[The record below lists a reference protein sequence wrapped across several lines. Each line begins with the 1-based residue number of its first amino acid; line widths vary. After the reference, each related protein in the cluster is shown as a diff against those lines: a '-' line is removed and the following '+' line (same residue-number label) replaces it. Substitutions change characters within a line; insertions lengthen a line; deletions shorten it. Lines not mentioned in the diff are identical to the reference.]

1 MRDDLGSR
9 HLRFERRGPIAWCI
23 IDRPKA
29 RNALTSAMYFG
40 LRKAV
45 ERVNSD
51 PALRA
56 LVLTGVDDVFA
67 PGGEMGGRHDD
78 DTAGVGELLGTGV
91 LPFHALRHSAAPVV
105 AAVNGI
111 CQGGGLMLAMLA
123 DVAVASERAS
133 FRAPELLRGVA
144 DAWFAAVLPE
154 QVGIARAREL
164 MFTGRRI
171 DAAEAL
177 RIGLVAR
184 VVPHDQLQDAA
195 RQLVRE
201 ILQTAPTARAQWKR
215 MVNARYGWVDEPGF
229 EASLRGDECLEGF
242 RAFVEK
248 RPPSW
253 VPEED

>member
-1 MRDDLGSR
+1 MGEDLGSR
-9 HLRFERRGPIAWCI
+9 YLRFEQRGPIAWCI
-23 IDRPKA
+23 IDRPEA

-51 PALRA
+51 PALHA
-56 LVLTGVDDVFA
+56 LVITGVGDVFA
-67 PGGEMGGRHDD
+67 PGGEMGGRHED
-78 DTAGVGELLGTGV
+78 DTAGVGALLGTGV
-91 LPFHALRHSAAPVV
+91 LPFHAIRHSTAPVV

-123 DVAVASERAS
+123 DVAVASERAT

-171 DAAEAL
+171 DAPEAQQ
-177 RIGLVAR
+177 IGLVAR
-184 VVPHDQLQDAA
+184 VVPHDELQEAT
-195 RQLVRE
+195 RRLVEE
-201 ILQTAPTARAQWKR
+201 ILQTAPAARAQWKR

-229 EASLRGDECLEGF
+229 EASLRGEECLEGF

-253 VPEED
+253 VPDGG

>member
-1 MRDDLGSR
+1 
-9 HLRFERRGPIAWCI
+9 
-23 IDRPKA
+23 
-29 RNALTSAMYFG
+29 MYFG